1 MSKISVVII
10 TFNAENTLSKVLA
23 QAKKLTDEIVVVD
36 SFSTDKT
43 EEIAKKFEGNFYKKK
58 WEGYGLQKNYANNL
72 ANNNWVLSIDA
83 DEILSN
89 ELIAEVKT
97 LNLND
102 ENTVYNIPFKNNYCG
117 KIIKHG
123 RWKSEHHVRLFN
135 KKTVS
140 WNTNQVHEGLNLSG
154 IKIIN
159 LKNPIFH
166 FSMQSKEQHIA
177 KAKKYAEMG
186 ASRMY
191 KQGKK
196 ATFIKQYINPVF
208 RFINDYIFRLGFLDG
223 KLGFQLAYII
233 SKETYWKYNKLAKLN
248 NQI

>member
-1 MSKISVVII
+1 MSKISLVII
-10 TFNAENTLSKVLA
+10 TFNAENMLDKVLT
-23 QAKKLTDEIVVVD
+23 QAKKLTKDIVVVD

-43 EEIAKKFEGNFYKKK
+43 ETIAKEFEVNFHKKE
-58 WEGYGLQKNYANNL
+58 WEGYGSQKNYANKL
-72 ANNNWVLSIDA
+72 ALNNWILSIDA
-83 DEILSN
+83 DEVLSN
-89 ELIAEVKT
+89 ELIDEIKA

-102 ENTVYNIPFKNNYCG
+102 ENLAFNIPFKNNYCG
-117 KIIKHG
+117 KLIKHG
-123 RWKSEHHVRLFN
+123 RWKNEHHVRLFN

-140 WNTNQVHEGLNLSG
+140 WNTSQVHEGLNLSS
-154 IKIIN
+154 IKIID

-166 FSMQSKEQHIA
+166 FSMQSKEQHLA

-196 ATFIKQYINPVF
+196 ATFIKQYINPMF
-208 RFINDYIFRLGFLDG
+208 RFINDYIFSLGFLDG

-233 SKETYWKYNKLAKLN
+233 SKETYWKYQKLDKLHKV
-248 NQI
+248 

>member
-10 TFNAENTLSKVLA
+10 TFNAERVLEKVLT
-23 QAKKLTDEIVVVD
+23 QAKKLTKEIVVVD

-43 EEIAKKFEGNFYKKK
+43 EAIATEFEVNFHKKE
-58 WEGYGLQKNYANNL
+58 WEGYGSQKNYANDL
-72 ANNNWVLSIDA
+72 ASNNWVLSIDA
-83 DEILSN
+83 DEVLSN
-89 ELIAEVKT
+89 ELINEINT
-97 LNLND
+97 LNLSD
-102 ENTVYNIPFKNNYCG
+102 ENTAFNIPFKNNYCG
-117 KIIKHG
+117 KLIKHG
-123 RWKSEHHVRLFN
+123 RWKNEYHVRLFN
-135 KKTVS
+135 RKTTS

-154 IKIIN
+154 IKIID

-186 ASRMY
+186 AKKMH

-196 ATFIKQYINPVF
+196 ATFIKQYINPIF

-233 SKETYWKYNKLAKLN
+233 SKETYWKYSKLAKLN